1 MNRTVSL
8 SEAIA
13 LQHVQQGSLSSVVE
27 TEENDVSGF
36 LEKSHPFESGFKE
49 IVDKHFY
56 NLMTVYDIC

>member
-13 LQHVQQGSLSSVVE
+13 LQHVQQSSLSGVVE
-27 TEENDVSGF
+27 TEENDVGGF

-56 NLMTVYDIC
+56 N